1 MITAALALLVAVNP
15 AAASL
20 SLARDWRTDR
30 PMPVLAGTVV
40 AGVVLVALAGLAD
53 PILDALDVNL
63 GTFRL
68 GAGVVLTIAGLRW
81 LAVGAP
87 ASTQE
92 PLNDARLAG
101 FVFFPTLLTP
111 GAAVVAVSVG
121 AEEGLSVAAAAV
133 AVAVVVGGIGVYFRR
148 RIPELLAQGLV
159 RLFGAGAVVT
169 GIVIAVDGVRTL

>member
-20 SLARDWRTDR
+20 ALARDWRTDR
-30 PMPVLAGTVV
+30 PVPVLAGTVV
-40 AGVVLVALAGLAD
+40 AGVALVGLAGLAD
-53 PILDALDVNL
+53 PILDLLDVNL

-81 LAVGAP
+81 LAVGTP
-87 ASTQE
+87 AGTQE
-92 PLNDARLAG
+92 PLNDSRLAG
-101 FVFFPTLLTP
+101 FVCFPTLLTP

-133 AVAVVVGGIGVYFRR
+133 AAAVLIGGIGVYYRR
-148 RIPELLAQGLV
+148 RVPELLAHGLV
-159 RLFGAGAVVT
+159 RLLGGGAIVM
-169 GIVIAVDGVRTL
+169 GIAIAVDGVRTL

>member
-20 SLARDWRTDR
+20 ALARDWRTDR

-40 AGVVLVALAGLAD
+40 AGLVLAALAGLAD

-68 GAGVVLTIAGLRW
+68 GAGVVLTVAGLRW
-81 LAVGAP
+81 LAVGTP
-87 ASTQE
+87 AGTQE

-101 FVFFPTLLTP
+101 FVAFPILLTP

-121 AEEGLSVAAAAV
+121 AEDGLAVAAAAV

-159 RLFGAGAVVT
+159 RVLGAGAVVT